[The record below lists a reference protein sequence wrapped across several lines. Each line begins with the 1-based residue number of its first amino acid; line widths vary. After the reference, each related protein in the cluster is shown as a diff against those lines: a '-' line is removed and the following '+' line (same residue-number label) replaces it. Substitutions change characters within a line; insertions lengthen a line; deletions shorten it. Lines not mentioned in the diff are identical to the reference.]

1 MSVTSKMPNLWGS
14 AFNWKYLKFNIDFR
28 NGTEILEN
36 GFCFWDN
43 CISVGIVN
51 FSLLT
56 TGYFSSA
63 ANVLT
68 SRPKIWHVNTRG
80 FFEHNIL
87 TSDKSL
93 WSRCCNPDFNS
104 ALANLPYCLWKHPL
118 KQHFLDIYLTTFS
131 ESVTSK
137 IKICEGSLFFS
148 KCVEFNLDFKNAAK
162 NSEKLFCF

>member
-1 MSVTSKMPNLWGS
+1 MPNLWGS

-68 SRPKIWHVNTRG
+68 SRPKILDVNKR
-80 FFEHNIL
+80 
-87 TSDKSL
+87 
-93 WSRCCNPDFNS
+93 
-104 ALANLPYCLWKHPL
+104 
-118 KQHFLDIYLTTFS
+118 HFLQLIWLASDQWIW
-131 ESVTSK
+131 
-137 IKICEGSLFFS
+137 
-148 KCVEFNLDFKNAAK
+148 
-162 NSEKLFCF
+162 